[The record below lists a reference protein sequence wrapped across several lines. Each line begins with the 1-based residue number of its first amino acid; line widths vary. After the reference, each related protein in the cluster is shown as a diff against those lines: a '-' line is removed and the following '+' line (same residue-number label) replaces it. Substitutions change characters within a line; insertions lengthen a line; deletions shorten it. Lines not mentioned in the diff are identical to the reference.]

1 METSTHTEQTA
12 ELFKVLGHAVRLDL
26 LQRIAAAPRAV
37 GVLAQEAGLSQPLA
51 SQHLR
56 SLRQAGLVRGDRR
69 GREVVYSLADQHV
82 AHVVEDA
89 LAHVAH
95 VQSAPEGSASI
106 STDKTA
112 DTTTKKENAS

>member
-1 METSTHTEQTA
+1 METSAHTAQTA

-26 LQRIAAAPRAV
+26 VQRVAAEPRAV

-56 SLRQAGLVRGDRR
+56 TLRQAGVVRGERR

-82 AHVVEDA
+82 AHVVQDA

-95 VQSAPEGSASI
+95 GVHVQSAPADSA
-106 STDKTA
+106 TGPT
-112 DTTTKKENAS
+112 E